1 MDRDRQDPSAPF
13 VRLGELARSVAS
25 GEVSNAVDALGERR
39 VAEAFD
45 AARKR
50 PARGRLVGLATA
62 FAMMAAAVVVSS
74 LRLSRTAVSWTVD
87 GSSSHDT
94 SYISPQHEK
103 EAVVLFSEGSE
114 FDVQPG
120 SRLRIAEAGRKTV
133 KAVLEAGASRVRISG
148 QSSIGWKIDVGP
160 FSVSPTRVASLM
172 VEWLADELMRVSV
185 FEGATSVEG
194 TPSPLMLHAGQRV
207 SANARDGTVEV
218 GPLTIALDVSPRT
231 SAELANGPPDRPL
244 PSDPATTVAPALP
257 APSSAK
263 RAGWPDAVARGDYAS
278 VLLEAERRGIGSVLA
293 EGSLADLV
301 ALADAARLSGRV
313 DLAKR
318 GLLAQRSRFSQTSA
332 AKDAAFLLG
341 RMADDHEHAPS
352 TATPWYDTY
361 LSEAPSGHFAAE
373 AFGRKMVAVSR
384 QSGPA
389 AAKDIAGE
397 YLRRFPAGPHA
408 GLAREL
414 LSE

>member
-1 MDRDRQDPSAPF
+1 MDPDRQDPSAPF
-13 VRLGELARSVAS
+13 ARLGELARSIAS
-25 GEVSNAVDALGERR
+25 GDVSNAVDALGERR
-39 VAEAFD
+39 VGETFE

-50 PARGRLVGLATA
+50 PARGRLVGMATA

-74 LRLSRTAVSWTVD
+74 LPLSRTTVSWTVD

-94 SYISPQHEK
+94 SYVSPQRER
-103 EAVVLFSEGSE
+103 EAVVRFSEGSE
-114 FDVQPG
+114 FGVQPG
-120 SRLRIAEAGRKTV
+120 SRLRIAEVGRETV

-194 TPSPLMLHAGQRV
+194 TPSPLMLHAGQRI

-218 GPLTIALDVSPRT
+218 GPLAIALDVSPRT
-231 SAELANGPPDRPL
+231 SAELASGPPDRPL
-244 PSDPATTVAPALP
+244 PGDPATAPAPALP
-257 APSSAK
+257 APSGAK

-278 VLLEAERRGIGSVLA
+278 VMLEAERRGIGSVLA

-301 ALADAARLSGRV
+301 ALADAARLSGRI

-318 GLLAQRSRFSQTSA
+318 GLLAQRSRFSQASA

-341 RMADDHEHAPS
+341 RMADDHEHSPS

-384 QSGPA
+384 QTGRAS
-389 AAKDIAGE
+389 AKDIAAE